1 MKKYTKA
8 LEKEIERI
16 KKTGMVSESFITG
29 FEAATNRIRNMEEL
43 STPSPEV
50 IEELK
55 EIRRKFT
62 YDTLPDGSTS
72 NITGTWSY
80 DNEDMGRA
88 INAIIRYLHA
98 YNAGRGK

>member
-43 STPSPEV
+43 PTPATSET
-50 IEELK
+50 K
-55 EIRRKFT
+55 EIERLEISKEGQRMMTDYEFPIYHKLNQVIDALNALRREGGEK
-62 YDTLPDGSTS
+62 
-72 NITGTWSY
+72 
-80 DNEDMGRA
+80 
-88 INAIIRYLHA
+88 
-98 YNAGRGK
+98 